1 MKKAICTLLTTALC
15 LVAVESNAQVFHFFG
30 QSSESDECFRMIRSA
45 DGNHLVACAIGND
58 AAIFKFDCQARAIDS
73 VKKDLALPNSFEA
86 YRDLLELPSGEILA
100 IGTAK
105 VIGSLNHVLVTRYS
119 AQLEELSSDTLRI
132 NGLTA
137 EGRAVVRSN
146 QTGDTYIAGIVAG
159 VGLDFGDVFWQKI
172 DPVTLDPIGTATTYS
187 NGIDELSSVSQTA
200 DGHFL
205 LAGHSVIGNIF
216 DPEAILNNKPTVRKI
231 TKDGN
236 IVWTY
241 AQPRDAL
248 NKLGRASFS
257 DAIELAGT
265 GKTVAIG
272 SVFGGASNT
281 IPLDAALY
289 LLSPTGNLQT
299 SASIISSGSQQ
310 VFRARVADAN
320 PSLFVLFGDST
331 GNNLNEPGRY
341 FSQIWAVSDNQF
353 SLVSHSIDNA
363 QSGLFPRDFLQKGDD
378 FTATG
383 LWKPQ
388 NLSETNL
395 FYVSTTAF
403 SMAITEQSNQTLT
416 AVPTHEA
423 DYTYEWI
430 FGGQSISGAVDS
442 IYQPTQN
449 GTYTV
454 VATNSSGCTASAT
467 YLFNTANDAQL
478 FWYSVDTLCTMSGTV
493 PYGLVNEAASYAWDF
508 GDGASSTEESP
519 SHFYNDPGTFT
530 VELCIVPMANRRMIK
545 SVLVQSCG
553 QPNLAEVTDLVAD
566 PYLVVKDA
574 TGQKIYQSGPP
585 LSNQN
590 PPYVLP
596 CALLLEPGKTY
607 EFSVYDADFIGQD
620 DFLGNVQVAN
630 AATGGA
636 FSFGVLSIEYVAED
650 AAASYCWTE
659 NLVVIPKLPQ
669 PTLIYDAQ
677 LDQLVAQP
685 QGWNFTYTWFLNGIG
700 VVGGIDP
707 YSPFLSNPE
716 SGNWQV
722 AVTGPHCGAGF
733 SAITPITVAT
743 QEPAASLAFGI
754 MPNPAMDRA
763 VLSLDQ
769 FMYQEINISLV
780 NTIGKTVAAHRVEP
794 LGQPNFALDL
804 STHSSGIYF
813 IEIQDEQGR
822 THTKKLII
830 NKL

>member
-1 MKKAICTLLTTALC
+1 MENLIRTIFITICS
-15 LVAVESNAQVFHFFG
+15 LVAVGSNAQVFHFFG
-30 QSSESDECFRMIRSA
+30 QPSELDECFRMIRSA
-45 DGNHLVACAIGND
+45 DGYRFVACAVGND
-58 AAIFKFDCQARAIDS
+58 AAIFKFDCQARAVDS

-105 VIGSLNHVLVTRYS
+105 VIGALNHVLVTRYS
-119 AQLEELSSDTLRI
+119 AQLDELASDTLRI

-137 EGRAVVRSN
+137 EGRTIVRSS

-159 VGLDFGDVFWQKI
+159 PGLDFGDVFWQKI
-172 DPVTLDPIGTATTYS
+172 DPITLDLIGTATTYS

-205 LAGHSVIGNIF
+205 LAGHSVTGNIF

-231 TKDGN
+231 AADGS

-272 SVFGGASNT
+272 SVFGGASNNV
-281 IPLDAALY
+281 PLDVGLY

-299 SASIISSGSQQ
+299 STSAIMTGSQQ
-310 VFRARVADAN
+310 VFRAKVADAI
-320 PSLFVLFGDST
+320 PTLFVVFGDST
-331 GNNLNEPGRY
+331 GNNLNESGRY
-341 FSQIWAVSDNQF
+341 FSQVWAISNDQF
-353 SLVSHSIDNA
+353 SLVSHSIDNV
-363 QSGLFPRDFLQKGDD
+363 QSGVFPRDFLQKGDD
-378 FTATG
+378 FTAAG

-388 NLSETNL
+388 NSQETNL

-403 SMAITEQSNQTLT
+403 SMNITEQPDQTLA

-423 DYTYEWI
+423 NYTYQWS
-430 FGGQSISGAVDS
+430 FGGQPILGALDS

-449 GTYTV
+449 GNYTV

-467 YLFNTANDAQL
+467 YLFNTGDAQL
-478 FWYSVDTLCTMSGTV
+478 FWYPVDTLCAMGGTV
-493 PYGLVNEAASYAWDF
+493 PYGLVNDAASYAWDF
-508 GDGASSTEESP
+508 GDGTSSTEKAP
-519 SHFYNDPGTFT
+519 FHLFNDPGTYA
-530 VELCIVPMANRRMIK
+530 VELCIVPMANRRMVK

-574 TGQKIYQSGPP
+574 TGQKIYESGP
-585 LSNQN
+585 LTNQN
-590 PPYVLP
+590 PPYTLP

-636 FSFGVLSIEYVAED
+636 FSFGVLSIEYAAEG

-669 PTLIYDAQ
+669 PTLTYDAQ

-685 QGWNFTYTWFLNGIG
+685 QGWNFTYSWFLNGLG
-700 VVGGIDP
+700 VSGGLDP
-707 YSPFLSNPE
+707 YSPVLSNPE

-722 AVTGPHCGAGF
+722 AVTGPHCSAGF

-743 QEPAASLAFGI
+743 QEPAAPLVFSI
-754 MPNPAMDRA
+754 TPNPAKDQA
-763 VLSLDQ
+763 VLTLDQ
-769 FMYQEINISLV
+769 FLNQEINISLA
-780 NTIGKTVAAHRVEP
+780 NTIGNTVATRRAGP
-794 LGQPNFALDL
+794 LWQPTFSLDL
-804 STHSSGIYF
+804 SAHSSGIYF
-813 IEIQDEQGR
+813 VEIQDEQGKIY
-822 THTKKLII
+822 TKKLII